1 MTAPSISLQLQ
12 HKSVGKQRILG
23 AMNIE
28 IAAQQVVALR
38 GPSGAGK
45 SSLLAIL
52 STLDS
57 QFDGALHLLGN
68 DMTRTSESKRARF
81 RAQHMGFVF
90 QVPRLIAGF
99 DGAANLRIT
108 DTMCGR
114 KHDQAWALQLAER
127 VGLSAVLKQRVDT
140 MSGGERQR
148 LTLARA
154 LLGRPQLLFADE
166 PTGNLDPQSAS
177 AVLDLL
183 VMGAREFGLTC
194 VVATHDPLVIE
205 RADRVIA
212 LQRGALC

>member
-99 DGAANLRIT
+99 DGAANLRIH
-108 DTMCGR
+108 G
-114 KHDQAWALQLAER
+114 HDVWTQ
-127 VGLSAVLKQRVDT
+127 T
-140 MSGGERQR
+140 
-148 LTLARA
+148 
-154 LLGRPQLLFADE
+154 
-166 PTGNLDPQSAS
+166 
-177 AVLDLL
+177 
-183 VMGAREFGLTC
+183 
-194 VVATHDPLVIE
+194 
-205 RADRVIA
+205 
-212 LQRGALC
+212 